1 MKVEQARK
9 FKIGVLLTV
18 ITVTMIVL
26 IPSFESCFFFVRAYS
41 PFPVNYLARLNML
54 DHWDTEPGHGLNCS
68 GFISNAHSE
77 KFHLSSDFY
86 LNTFDDLTLIDEV
99 GNRYRINESHLAP
112 GDVAAFEG
120 PDWPRA
126 ARVGVHVA
134 AYLGHGL
141 WVDADSR
148 RGYVEQFRMADRDP
162 ADQLFAG
169 HVRLYRWKSAER
181 FSFTAAA
188 DTLGQDNS
196 SASYQKATDSILL
209 QLVHDLTAVK
219 ATIG

>member
-1 MKVEQARK
+1 
-9 FKIGVLLTV
+9 
-18 ITVTMIVL
+18 
-26 IPSFESCFFFVRAYS
+26 
-41 PFPVNYLARLNML
+41 
-54 DHWDTEPGHGLNCS
+54 
-68 GFISNAHSE
+68 
-77 KFHLSSDFY
+77 
-86 LNTFDDLTLIDEV
+86 
-99 GNRYRINESHLAP
+99 
-112 GDVAAFEG
+112 
-120 PDWPRA
+120 
-126 ARVGVHVA
+126 
-134 AYLGHGL
+134 
-141 WVDADSR
+141 
-148 RGYVEQFRMADRDP
+148 MADRDP

>member
-54 DHWDTEPGHGLNCS
+54 DHWDTERGHGLNYS

-86 LNTFDDLTLIDEV
+86 LQHIRRSHPDRRSRQPVPDQ
-99 GNRYRINESHLAP
+99 RIAP
-112 GDVAAFEG
+112 VLRRCG
-120 PDWPRA
+120 
-126 ARVGVHVA
+126 GV
-134 AYLGHGL
+134 
-141 WVDADSR
+141 
-148 RGYVEQFRMADRDP
+148 
-162 ADQLFAG
+162 
-169 HVRLYRWKSAER
+169 
-181 FSFTAAA
+181 
-188 DTLGQDNS
+188 
-196 SASYQKATDSILL
+196 
-209 QLVHDLTAVK
+209 
-219 ATIG
+219 